1 MSQAPAPAP
10 KQPVALILLSLFLF
24 AGLLVIGFLLVNDSR
39 FSVPPTPTYRP
50 TNTPDIASDANII
63 PISPPQ
69 SLTDFTALGTD
80 SQPIRLS
87 DLRGK
92 YTLLYFGY
100 TNCPDACPLTLAQFA
115 QTKAALGDR
124 AAEFNFVM
132 ASIDPQRDTPQA
144 VRAYLDQFDPSF
156 IGMIL
161 ADEVLNPIADEYGF
175 SVERPVAGQVTT
187 AHNMPGM
194 APAASS
200 SATAEGTPEVM
211 TALDGGPLINHSTFS
226 YLIDPE
232 GNLRAIFY
240 LNTPTEV
247 FQREIERVLAA
258 DA

>member
-10 KQPVALILLSLFLF
+10 KQPVALIFLSLFLF

-39 FSVPPTPTYRP
+39 FGTPPTPTYRP

-63 PISPPQ
+63 PINPPQ
-69 SLTDFTALGTD
+69 TLTDFTALGTD
-80 SQPIRLS
+80 NQPIRLS

-100 TNCPDACPLTLAQFA
+100 TNCPDACPLTMAQFT

-132 ASIDPQRDTPQA
+132 ASIDPQRDTPQD
-144 VRAYLDQFDPSF
+144 VRAYLDQFDASF

-161 ADEVLNPIADEYGF
+161 SDEVLNPIADEYGF
-175 SVERPVAGQVTT
+175 SVERPVNGQIT

-194 APAASS
+194 SPATPS
-200 SATAEGTPEVM
+200 SATAEGTAEVI

-226 YLIDPE
+226 YLIDRE

-240 LNTPTEV
+240 LNTPTEA